1 MTHYSMLD
9 LCPVVEGQGP
19 KDAFRNA
26 LELAQLAE
34 RQDFRRYWLAEH
46 HNMIGIASAATSVLI
61 GHIAAGTERIRVG
74 AGGIMLPNHA
84 PLQIAEQFGTLET
97 LFPGRIDLGVGR
109 APGTDGATAAALRQ
123 HLNAD
128 VNRFP
133 EDVEELLGYFQP
145 ERPGQQVRA
154 VPGAGLDV
162 PVWIL
167 GSSLYGAGMA
177 AEFGLPY
184 AFASHFAPADLLAAI
199 ALYRRDF
206 KPSIHLAKP
215 YVMAGFNVIAADTDA
230 EAEFLASSMQQAFVR
245 LYTGKPGKFSP
256 PQEGYFQSLPANVQ
270 ATLNQVLGCSAIG
283 SANTVWQKLNDFL
296 ARTQVDEILITGST
310 FSHTARLHSFE
321 IAGDVLKSLR

>member
-34 RQDFRRYWLAEH
+34 RQGFRRYWLAEH
-46 HNMIGIASAATSVLI
+46 HNMAGIASAATSILI

-74 AGGIMLPNHA
+74 AGGIMMPNHA

-123 HLNAD
+123 HLNTD

-133 EDVEELLGYFQP
+133 TDVEELLGYFQP

-184 AFASHFAPADLLAAI
+184 AFAAHFAPADLLAAI

-230 EAEFLASSMQQAFVR
+230 EAQFLASSMQQAFVR

-310 FSHTARLHSFE
+310 FSQTARRHSFE